1 MIRLGRRG
9 GRQELDSGQSQL
21 PVYVSDRGDAH
32 VRKQVRAQV
41 RRDGGAEAASAVR
54 KTPSADAA
62 GAASSSI
69 RCTRPVARS
78 QRLRARAGVVT
89 ALEPS
94 VGSLSSSVLLHP
106 VSPRSRLRS
115 ALYRE
120 SWPAAHSVSSPR
132 ARAVSD
138 TNNCL
143 PSHTSLF
150 SSPSLQRGGL
160 FAADGNSGA
169 GRQRAQRSKMR
180 QLSFAKPA
188 VLAAARK
195 EHDLTLASE
204 V

>member
-1 MIRLGRRG
+1 VIRLGRRG

-21 PVYVSDRGDAH
+21 PVYISDRGDAH

-94 VGSLSSSVLLHP
+94 VGSLSSSVLLRP
-106 VSPRSRLRS
+106 ISPRSRRRS
-115 ALYRE
+115 ALCRE
-120 SWPAAHSVSSPR
+120 SRPAAHSVSSPR

-143 PSHTSLF
+143 PSHASLF
-150 SSPSLQRGGL
+150 SSPLLQRGGL
-160 FAADGNSGA
+160 FVADGNSGA
-169 GRQRAQRSKMR
+169 GRQRARRSKMR
-180 QLSFAKPA
+180 QLS
-188 VLAAARK
+188 LRQTRSSAARK